1 MGPLAGYR
9 VVEMGGIGPGPMCA
23 TMLADMGATVVRI
36 DRTVPAG
43 LGIPRP
49 SRFDLLNRNRH
60 SIALDLKRPEAIEAT
75 LKLVGRADAL
85 IEGFRPGTMERLGL
99 GPDVCL
105 ERNPR
110 LAYGRMTGWG
120 QDGPLSQS
128 AGHDI
133 NYIALTGVL
142 HAIGRKGQAPTP
154 PLNLIGDFGGGAAF
168 LAFGLVC
175 AMLEAKTSGK
185 GQVVDAAMVDGAA
198 FLMTPFYG
206 MHAYG
211 GFTAERGA
219 NITDGGAYYWEV
231 YACANG
237 EYISVGP
244 IEKKFR
250 DQLLKIVGLDKE
262 EPPLDKLPAEDAKAR
277 MAAAFSTKTRREWCE
292 LLEKTDACFAPVL
305 SMAEAPNHPHNKA
318 RGTFI
323 EVDGVMQ
330 PGPAPRFS
338 RTKPAIPTP
347 PENPGQSTELAL
359 REWGFKDA
367 ELTKLRASGALGA
380 APSTATAT

>member
-1 MGPLAGYR
+1 
-9 VVEMGGIGPGPMCA
+9 MCA
-23 TMLADMGATVVRI
+23 TMLADMGATVIRI
-36 DRTVPAG
+36 DRTAPAG

-49 SRFDLLNRNRH
+49 ARFDLLNRNRH
-60 SIALDLKRPEAIEAT
+60 SIALDLKRPEAIEVA
-75 LKLVGRADAL
+75 LELIAQADAL

-105 ERNPR
+105 ARNPR

-120 QDGPLSQS
+120 QEGPLAQS

-154 PLNLIGDFGGGAAF
+154 PLNLIGDFGGGAVF

-211 GFTAERGA
+211 GFKPERGA

-231 YACANG
+231 YACADG
-237 EYISVGP
+237 EYVSVGP

-250 DQLLKIVGLDKE
+250 DELLQVLGLDKHSPRLDTLSPE
-262 EPPLDKLPAEDAKAR
+262 EAKEK
-277 MAAAFSTKTRREWCE
+277 MAAAFRTKTRQEWCD
-292 LLEKTDACFAPVL
+292 LLEKSDACFAPVL
-305 SMAEAPNHPHNKA
+305 SMAEAPSHPHNKM

-323 EVDGVMQ
+323 EVDSVVQ

-338 RTKPAIPTP
+338 RTKPAKPTP
-347 PENPGQSTELAL
+347 PEKPGQSTELAL
-359 REWGFKDA
+359 REWGFKDT
-367 ELTKLRASGALGA
+367 ELARLRSAGVFGAPTNAG
-380 APSTATAT
+380 S

>member
-1 MGPLAGYR
+1 LGPLKGYK
-9 VVEMGGIGPGPMCA
+9 VVEFGGIGPGPMCA

-36 DRTVPAG
+36 DRTVPSG

-49 SRFDLLNRNRH
+49 SRYDLLNRNRH
-60 SIALDLKRPEAIEAT
+60 SIAIDLKKPEAIDVA
-75 LKLVGRADAL
+75 LRLVEQADAL

-105 ERNPR
+105 KRNPR

-120 QDGPLSQS
+120 QDGPLAMS

-142 HAIGRKGQAPTP
+142 HAIGRKGNKPVP
-154 PLNLIGDFGGGAAF
+154 PLNLIGDFGGGATF

-175 AMLEAKTSGK
+175 AMLEAKSSGQ

-211 GFTAERGA
+211 GFKLERGS
-219 NITDGGAYYWEV
+219 NVTDTGAYYWEV
-231 YACANG
+231 YECADG
-237 EYISVGP
+237 EFVSIGP

-250 DQLLKIVGLDKE
+250 NEFLKRVGLNDMTPSLDE
-262 EPPLDKLPAEDAKAR
+262 LPPDEAKKILDKV
-277 MAAAFSTKTRREWCE
+277 FHGKTRAQWCE
-292 LLEKTDACFAPVL
+292 MLENTDACFSPVL
-305 SMAEAPNHPHNKA
+305 SLAEAPGHFHNKA
-318 RGTFI
+318 RDTFI
-323 EVDGVMQ
+323 EVDGVVQ
-330 PGPAPRFS
+330 PAPVPRFS
-338 RTKPAIPTP
+338 RTKPAKPTP
-347 PENPGQSTELAL
+347 PENPGQSTDLVL
-359 REWGFKDA
+359 REWGWADN
-367 ELTKLRASGALGA
+367 ELKELDRLGVFGIA
-380 APSTATAT
+380 G